1 MCGIVGYIGTAN
13 AEPILVT
20 GLKRLEYRGYDSAG
34 IVTIEDKD
42 FKITKVE
49 GKVVGLTERL
59 SEDGHSGSIGIGHT
73 RWATHGIPSEL
84 NAHPHQAGNIVLV
97 HNGIIENFYE
107 LKEELEADGVKILSE
122 TDTEILGHLINIYH
136 EEEKDLHLAVE
147 RALNRVRGTFGIA
160 VMSSTDD
167 RQIVVARRGSPLL
180 VGTRDDEIFV
190 GSDASAVAGF
200 ADDIIYLDDDEIA
213 VCTPGKV
220 EVFDLK
226 HQEKQKES
234 EKLEMDVA
242 ALQKQGYDHF
252 LIKEIME
259 QPDSVRETLRG
270 HTLYE
275 DGTARLGG
283 VFMTDE
289 QIRDLERVITIACGT
304 AFYAG
309 MLSKYLLE
317 RMAGFAVD
325 VEVASEFRYREPV
338 LSQNSAAIIISQSGE
353 TADTLASLKELKQ
366 RGVYTH
372 GVVNT
377 VGSTIAREV
386 DGGTYLHV
394 GPEVSVASTKAFT
407 SMVVAQMLFG
417 LYLARRR
424 GLSLVDGQNVVRAL
438 NKLPEELEEAL
449 KLDKQMKKI
458 AKDYAKYDHAM
469 YLGRDT
475 LFPVALEG
483 ALKLKEVS
491 YIHAEAYAGGEMKHG
506 PIALIDD
513 KFFVV
518 YLLGKGHMYEK
529 SKTNLEELKARG
541 ANLLVITDSKKYKEE
556 DPDAIYVKTTSYWT
570 APLLFNIPL
579 QLLAYYISVARG
591 TDVDQPRNLAKSVTV
606 E

>member
-1 MCGIVGYIGTAN
+1 MCGIVGYLGSDA
-13 AEPILVT
+13 AEPVLIT

-34 IVTIEDKD
+34 IATITDGE
-42 FKITKVE
+42 FKITKAQ
-49 GKVVGLTERL
+49 GKVSELTDKL
-59 SEDGHSGSIGIGHT
+59 ATDAHNSCIGIGHT
-73 RWATHGIPSEL
+73 RWATHGEPSER
-84 NAHPHQAGNIVLV
+84 NAHPHEAGDIVLV
-97 HNGIIENFYE
+97 HNGIVENYTE
-107 LKEELEADGVKILSE
+107 LKEELSKEGVEFVSD
-122 TDTEILGHLINIYH
+122 TDTEILGHLINKYH
-136 EEEKDLHLAVE
+136 KEEKDLHIAVE
-147 RALNRVRGTFGIA
+147 KALNEVRGTFGIA
-160 VMSSTDD
+160 VMCKNEDKK
-167 RQIVVARRGSPLL
+167 IVVARRGSPLL
-180 VGTRDDEIFV
+180 VGTRDDDVFV
-190 GSDASAVAGF
+190 GSDATAVAGY

-213 VCTPGKV
+213 VCTPGKI

-226 HQEKQKES
+226 HQSKSKES

-259 QPDSVRETLRG
+259 QPEAVRQTLRG

-283 VFMTDE
+283 VWLSDDE
-289 QIRDLERVITIACGT
+289 IRNLERVITIACGT
-304 AFYAG
+304 AFYSG
-309 MLSKYLLE
+309 MLSKYLME
-317 RMAGFAVD
+317 RMGGFAVD

-407 SMVVAQMLFG
+407 AMVVAQMLFG

-424 GLSLVDGQNVVRAL
+424 GMSLVDGQNVVRAL

-449 KLDKQMKKI
+449 KLDEQMKEVANK
-458 AKDYAKYDHAM
+458 YAKYDHAM

-491 YIHAEAYAGGEMKHG
+491 YVHAEAYAGGEMKHG

-556 DPDAIYVKTTSYWT
+556 DPDAIFVQTTSYWT
-570 APLLFNIPL
+570 APLMMNVPM
-579 QLLAYYISVARG
+579 QLLAYYIAIARG